1 MRKLLVEA
9 FLTLDGV
16 MQAPGGP
23 HEDDEGGFGFGGWLA
38 PLWDEDL
45 DRAQLEETIGRP
57 FDLLLGRRTYDIF
70 AGYWPTAPDE
80 ARAKP
85 LNDATKFVVSR
96 SGPSLDWG
104 PAELID
110 GDAAKAVAALK
121 QTDGPDLQVFG
132 SGNLLQ
138 TLIPAGLVDEY
149 RLMTFPVT
157 IGTGKRLFADGTVP
171 ATLRLAGSSVS
182 TNGVVIARYEPA
194 GELVT
199 GSVS

>member
-9 FLTLDGV
+9 FVTLDGV

-23 HEDDEGGFGFGGWLA
+23 EEDDEGGFGFGGWLA

-70 AGYWPTAPDE
+70 AGYWPKAPDE

-96 SGPSLDWG
+96 SSPSLDWG

-110 GDAAKAVAALK
+110 GDAAKAVADLK
-121 QTDGPDLQVFG
+121 ATDGPDLQVFG

-171 ATLRLAGSSVS
+171 ATLRLAASSVS
-182 TNGVVIARYEPA
+182 RSGVVIARYEPA

-199 GSVS
+199 GSVG

>member
-1 MRKLLVEA
+1 MRKLRVEA

-23 HEDDEGGFGFGGWLA
+23 EEDNEGGFGFGGWLA

-45 DRAQLEETIGRP
+45 DRGQLEDTMGRP
-57 FDLLLGRRTYDIF
+57 FDLLLGRRTYEIF

-80 ARAKP
+80 ARGKP

-96 SGPSLDWG
+96 SSPSLDWG

-110 GDAAKAVAALK
+110 GDAARAVADLK
-121 QTDGPDLQVFG
+121 ETDGPDLQVFG

-138 TLIPAGLVDEY
+138 TLIPTGLIDEY

-182 TNGVVIARYEPA
+182 ANGVVIARYEPA
-194 GELVT
+194 GELAT

>member
-23 HEDDEGGFGFGGWLA
+23 EEDDEGGFGFGGWLA

-45 DRAQLEETIGRP
+45 DRAQLDDTLGRP
-57 FDLLLGRRTYDIF
+57 FDLLLGRRTYEIF

-96 SGPSLDWG
+96 SSQSLDWG
-104 PAELID
+104 PAELIR
-110 GDAAKAVAALK
+110 GDAAKAIAKLK
-121 QTDGPDLQVFG
+121 ETDGPDLQVFG

-138 TLIPAGLVDEY
+138 TLIPAGLIDEY

-171 ATLRLAGSSVS
+171 ATLRLTESSVS
-182 TNGVVIARYEPA
+182 RNGVVISKYEPA

>member
-1 MRKLLVEA
+1 
-9 FLTLDGV
+9 
-16 MQAPGGP
+16 
-23 HEDDEGGFGFGGWLA
+23 
-38 PLWDEDL
+38 
-45 DRAQLEETIGRP
+45 
-57 FDLLLGRRTYDIF
+57 
-70 AGYWPTAPDE
+70 
-80 ARAKP
+80 
-85 LNDATKFVVSR
+85 
-96 SGPSLDWG
+96 LDWG

-110 GDAAKAVAALK
+110 GDAAKAVAELK

-138 TLIPAGLVDEY
+138 TLMPAGLVDEY

-182 TNGVVIARYEPA
+182 KSGVVIARSEPS
-194 GELVT
+194 GELAT